1 MSHTEPLFGF
11 NTTQKKSLTEFLEQ
25 ADAGDTVTASQISD
39 STATGRAVL
48 TAANAAAALTAVGG
62 LSPTGNGSGLTALNA
77 TQLTTGTVPVAR
89 LPNATTAARGVVLQA
104 TARADSA
111 AADVAALNVIFN
123 DLLAKL
129 RTAGILAP

>member
-1 MSHTEPLFGF
+1 MSHIEPLFGF
-11 NTTQKKSLTEFLEQ
+11 DLIQKKSLAEYIAQQ
-25 ADAGDTVTASQISD
+25 AAGDTVTAAQISD

-89 LPNATTAARGVVLQA
+89 LANATTSTTGVVLQ
-104 TARADSA
+104 SA
-111 AADVAALNVIFN
+111 AQVDSVAAVLATLVTDFN
-123 DLLAKL
+123 ALLAKL